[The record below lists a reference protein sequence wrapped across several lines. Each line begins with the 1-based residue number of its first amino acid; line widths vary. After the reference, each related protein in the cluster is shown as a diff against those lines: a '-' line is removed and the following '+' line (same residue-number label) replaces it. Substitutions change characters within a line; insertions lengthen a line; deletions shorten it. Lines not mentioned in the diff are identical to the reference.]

1 MFSGDRSDHVRIR
14 TREVLVR
21 QLPDASEGFLLWRAV
36 RLCNGGH
43 FRLTSLV
50 PHDVW
55 YDGDGRLVR
64 QEWTEDGHKTVLELA
79 GKK

>member
-1 MFSGDRSDHVRIR
+1 
-14 TREVLVR
+14 
-21 QLPDASEGFLLWRAV
+21 
-36 RLCNGGH
+36 
-43 FRLTSLV
+43 V

-55 YDGDGRLVR
+55 YDADGRLVR